1 MNSKKIFAKM
11 RKIGLIIKL
20 IMKKI
25 RYFLFLVFGF
35 SLIVNFRSL
44 KKLERK
50 FNENPLLN
58 NDLQCNELS
67 NLSYII
73 KIIIK

>member
-58 NDLQCNELS
+58 NGLQ
-67 NLSYII
+67 
-73 KIIIK
+73 